1 MKKHYLKNMIS
12 NKGLPFTIMGLF
24 ILLTSLI
31 FIIIDMVQFSPSTAE
46 VGKAIKMQV
55 IFKNASSLIYFTYQS
70 NFLLGI
76 VLLFLAASPK
86 SHKLKRW
93 LFAATTLITI
103 TFIIYWALISYT
115 NDWTKVYESTVSLI
129 THLINPILG
138 FVALFL
144 IRKTFTI
151 DNKLLFLASLYV
163 FGYFLFALIL
173 YFSSYAYYAKE
184 YNDGIV
190 IYTFLNFT
198 KPFFYKGG
206 NIAVVIFL
214 DILMFIIALFI
225 PMTLGLFW
233 KAVYRI
239 TYNKNNCYLKDLKR
253 KIKDKSYKTNN

>member
-12 NKGLPFTIMGLF
+12 SKSLPFLIMGLF
-24 ILLTSLI
+24 ILLTSTIFLI
-31 FIIIDMVQFSPSTAE
+31 IEMAKFSPSVAQ

-70 NFLLGI
+70 NFLLGV
-76 VLLFLAASPK
+76 VLILLAANRK
-86 SHKLKRW
+86 STKIKRW

-115 NDWTKVYESTVSLI
+115 NDWTNVYGSIVSLI

-138 FVALFL
+138 FIALFL
-144 IRKTFTI
+144 IRKSLTI
-151 DNKLLFLASLYV
+151 DNKLLFHTSLYV
-163 FGYFLFALIL
+163 FGYFLFAFIL
-173 YFSSYAYYAKE
+173 YFASYAYYAKE
-184 YNDGIV
+184 YNDGVV

-239 TYNKNNCYLKDLKR
+239 SYNKNNCYLKDLKR